1 MRALTLC
8 ASLLATLPALAV
20 SEPPPA
26 VDARR
31 TFARLA
37 ALDGRWEGRSTKG
50 WENVLENS
58 SIAKG
63 SAILSTST
71 FKDAAHEGMATLFYL
86 DGERLLLTHYCEAG
100 NQPTLVASSAGS
112 DGGSVTFT
120 FLRGT
125 GMRSRDDGHMDKVV
139 VRFVDDAHFSSQWT
153 WYQDGKERWLEE
165 ITYQRVP

>member
-1 MRALTLC
+1 MRALRLC
-8 ASLLATLPALAV
+8 AFVIATLPALAG
-20 SEPPPA
+20 SEPSPPL
-26 VDARR
+26 DARQ
-31 TFARLA
+31 TLARLA

-50 WENVLENS
+50 WENTLQNI

-71 FKDAAHEGMATLFYL
+71 FKDTAHEAMATLFYL

-100 NQPTLVASSAGS
+100 NQPTLVASSAAP

-139 VRFVDDAHFSSQWT
+139 VRFIDDAHFSSQWT
-153 WYQDGKERWLEE
+153 WYQGGKERWLEE
-165 ITYQRVP
+165 VTYRRVP